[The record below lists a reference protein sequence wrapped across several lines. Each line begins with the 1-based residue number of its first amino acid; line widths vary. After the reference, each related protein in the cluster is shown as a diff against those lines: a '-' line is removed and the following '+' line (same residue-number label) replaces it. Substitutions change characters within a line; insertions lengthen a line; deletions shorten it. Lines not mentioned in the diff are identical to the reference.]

1 MFKSREE
8 AKAYFAKLATDHAL
22 PEDVQKSLA
31 AALEHEEFAKAVTD
45 GFMLKGDYDRNK
57 GKVAEERKAVEDYR
71 KKLEEWEAAKKT
83 DVARAEQVWA
93 EYQQMV
99 QTYGKPNGG
108 TPQNPPVATN
118 GMSKDEIAK
127 MLEEYNRT
135 LASGVSSFLKNT
147 LTLSNDY
154 HRRFGKPLDVGEF
167 DSFLARAREADPNI
181 DYQQAFQQYIA
192 PEMEKKTAEERKAWE
207 EKIRAEERQA
217 IFSKHHIPV
226 DTGQKQTA
234 PAWDPQRHEIAKLPQ
249 EQQEEIAE
257 ADFFKAWGEAGAAAR
272 TQ

>member
-99 QTYGKPNGG
+99 QTYGKPNGAA
-108 TPQNPPVATN
+108 PPNPAALN
-118 GMSKDEIAK
+118 GMSEEKIAK
-127 MLEEYNRT
+127 MMEEYNKQ
-135 LASGVSSFLKNT
+135 LATGVSSFLKNA
-147 LTLSNDY
+147 LTLQNDY
-154 HRRFGKPLDVGEF
+154 HRRFGKPMDVEEF
-167 DSFLARAREADPNI
+167 DSYLARARESDPNV
-181 DYQQAFQQYIA
+181 DFRQAYQSYIA
-192 PEMEKKTAEERKAWE
+192 PEVEKKTAEEQKARE
-207 EKIRAEERQA
+207 DKIRAEVRQE

-234 PAWDPQRHEIAKLPQ
+234 PAWDPQRHEIAKMPQ
-249 EQQEEIAE
+249 EQQEDLAADAFYKGFAE
-257 ADFFKAWGEAGAAAR
+257 AAAR